1 VKKWLKNGFFQSNEA
16 ELNFSVISGGQ
27 KIILVKMLSF
37 IGNNMLFYLFF
48 KRIEDALKK
57 MAKHIV
63 LPLEAHACLASFVL
77 G

>member
-63 LPLEAHACLASFVL
+63 LPLLFWARHICPQA
-77 G
+77 